1 MKARME
7 AAQAEKDARR
17 AAALKKSAAREA
29 RVAAKKQE
37 LVGTPAVGVDL
48 SCI

>member
-1 MKARME
+1 MEAKMKARME
-7 AAQAEKDARR
+7 GAQAEKDARR

-37 LVGTPAVGVDL
+37 LVGTPAV
-48 SCI
+48 